1 MNVELYMKNTNN
13 ICKNDA
19 VGCNSGSCILN
30 YALINYRCHRKRG
43 NAETERHKNCDK
55 YEKGGREKNGML
67 KGIRKIM
74 VFLLTLAV
82 VLSFICQTDPQIF
95 AQNPDVTDDEAKVA
109 VQSDETALPED
120 EQTAE
125 EGSQESE
132 QAAQE
137 EVTKEETQEKTQEAE
152 AMQAKNPGADEA
164 GSVSVQTILIDPET
178 HFTVTCRFYRTEDKS
193 EDPINTQI
201 LSENEILVKPQTP
214 VASGENADKKK
225 FLGWFRED
233 GTEFT
238 AEDFLKTG
246 AQIAGK
252 QDGILTENME
262 LDLFAKFSNV
272 HYVYYKTDKGE
283 QGRILHTE
291 ALADGEKIIPVSE
304 NYGYKAEVGYVFAG
318 WSENAEAD
326 QPDSEYTVSSTDGDF
341 ILYPVVKKASW
352 IRFVSN
358 GGTAVDPQLVS
369 CGDKSQ
375 KPSDP
380 MKAGYIFD
388 GWFTDEACS
397 QAYTFGQTVETD
409 LTLYANWREGTA
421 GYKVVYWKE
430 TLTDG
435 VYDYVSQASAS
446 GATGSTVKA
455 DTYGKAASYSCFHY
469 DSKASKDVTIA
480 GDGSTV
486 LNVRYARNSY
496 VFKFHLNDGN
506 GSIQI
511 GGKTY
516 TGSNYSFIA
525 KFGEAIADR
534 WPAGNDV
541 QYRNSSWG
549 WNWYFNGWK
558 GGKNTEI
565 LKTSKRQT
573 VTEDLI
579 RTDKD
584 NEIQNYTADW
594 KSDLYKLDVRYWG
607 QNVDDDE
614 YTELTDYSQ
623 FVYAAGTFN
632 PKNITGYDYEKQE
645 VTDGGR
651 ENAYQTY
658 NFYYTRK
665 TYDLQFYNVSQKPVK
680 TVQSI
685 RFEKDISDQNWTPQ
699 PPHSLPEYMTEFA
712 GWYTT
717 PGCEEGSEFSFEN
730 AQMPAS
736 NLALYAKWTAEMIT
750 VTFVTGENA
759 TQIPEQQFEA
769 DHVAQKPEDPER
781 THYRFVG
788 WTMDEAGTRPFNFDQ
803 ILTKNLTLYAQWAN
817 EGSYTLTYDAN
828 NGEINTP
835 TLLDARRYAGG
846 AKAKMTEIPTDW
858 AVPENSKGFLCW
870 NTEADGTGTDYYP
883 GNEFVMP
890 EEDVILYAKWT
901 QKRKTILT
909 YDYNGCMENGQEKA
923 ADVVEIENPNERYII
938 DNDCAEV
945 TKRGYYFA
953 GWSTSADGSD
963 GVLLKSGDVIRIDTH
978 EEESNVLY
986 AQWKEETPAPM
997 GITDEPLPFA
1007 VMLLAGIGMAG
1018 FLLKAWR
1025 RSK

>member
-1 MNVELYMKNTNN
+1 
-13 ICKNDA
+13 
-19 VGCNSGSCILN
+19 
-30 YALINYRCHRKRG
+30 
-43 NAETERHKNCDK
+43 
-55 YEKGGREKNGML
+55 
-67 KGIRKIM
+67 M

-95 AQNPDVTDDEAKVA
+95 AQSPDVTDDEAEVA

-120 EQTAE
+120 EQTVE

-409 LTLYANWREGTA
+409 LTLYAKWREGTA

-435 VYDYVSQASAS
+435 VYDYVSQESAS

-909 YDYNGCMENGQEKA
+909 YDYNGGMENGQEKA

>member
-1 MNVELYMKNTNN
+1 
-13 ICKNDA
+13 
-19 VGCNSGSCILN
+19 
-30 YALINYRCHRKRG
+30 
-43 NAETERHKNCDK
+43 
-55 YEKGGREKNGML
+55 
-67 KGIRKIM
+67 M

-409 LTLYANWREGTA
+409 LTLYAKWREGTA

-435 VYDYVSQASAS
+435 VYDYVSQESAS

-909 YDYNGCMENGQEKA
+909 YDYNGGMENGQEKA

>member
-13 ICKNDA
+13 ICKNDD

-43 NAETERHKNCDK
+43 NAEIERHKNCDK

-95 AQNPDVTDDEAKVA
+95 AQNPDVTDDEAEVA

-252 QDGILTENME
+252 QDGILTENVE

-358 GGTAVDPQLVS
+358 GGKAVDPQLVS

-409 LTLYANWREGTA
+409 LTLYAKWREGTA

-435 VYDYVSQASAS
+435 VYDYVSQESAS

-469 DSKASKDVTIA
+469 DSKASKDMTIA

-699 PPHSLPEYMTEFA
+699 PPDSLPEYMTEFA

-828 NGEINTP
+828 NGEINAP

-909 YDYNGCMENGQEKA
+909 YDYNGGMENGQEKA

-1018 FLLKAWR
+1018 FLLKPWR

>member
-178 HFTVTCRFYRTEDKS
+178 HFTVTCRFYRKEDKS

-252 QDGILTENME
+252 QDGILTENVE

-409 LTLYANWREGTA
+409 LTLYAKWREGTA

-435 VYDYVSQASAS
+435 VYDYVSQESAS

-455 DTYGKAASYSCFHY
+455 DTYGKDASYSCFHY

-699 PPHSLPEYMTEFA
+699 PPDSLPEYMTEFA

-828 NGEINTP
+828 NGEINAP

-909 YDYNGCMENGQEKA
+909 YDYNGGMENGQEKA

-1018 FLLKAWR
+1018 FLLKPWR

>member
-30 YALINYRCHRKRG
+30 YALINYRCHRKRS

-95 AQNPDVTDDEAKVA
+95 AQSPDVTDDEAEVA

-120 EQTAE
+120 EQTVE

-409 LTLYANWREGTA
+409 LTLYAKWREGTA

-435 VYDYVSQASAS
+435 VYDYVSQESAS

-909 YDYNGCMENGQEKA
+909 YDYNGGMENGQEKA

>member
-30 YALINYRCHRKRG
+30 YALINYRCHRKRS

-120 EQTAE
+120 EQTVE

-409 LTLYANWREGTA
+409 LTLYAKWREGTA

-435 VYDYVSQASAS
+435 VYDYVSQESAS

-506 GSIQI
+506 GNIQI

-909 YDYNGCMENGQEKA
+909 YDYNGGMENGQEKA

>member
-120 EQTAE
+120 EQTVE

-409 LTLYANWREGTA
+409 LTLYAKWREGTA

-435 VYDYVSQASAS
+435 VYDYVSQESAS

-736 NLALYAKWTAEMIT
+736 NLALYAEWTAEMIT

-909 YDYNGCMENGQEKA
+909 YDYNGGMENGQEKA

>member
-1 MNVELYMKNTNN
+1 
-13 ICKNDA
+13 
-19 VGCNSGSCILN
+19 
-30 YALINYRCHRKRG
+30 
-43 NAETERHKNCDK
+43 
-55 YEKGGREKNGML
+55 
-67 KGIRKIM
+67 M

-120 EQTAE
+120 EQTVE

-291 ALADGEKIIPVSE
+291 ALSDGEKIIPVSE

-409 LTLYANWREGTA
+409 LTLYAKWREGTA

-435 VYDYVSQASAS
+435 VYDYVSQESAS

-909 YDYNGCMENGQEKA
+909 YDYNGGMENGQEKA

>member
-409 LTLYANWREGTA
+409 LTLYAKWREGTA

-909 YDYNGCMENGQEKA
+909 YDYNGGMENGQEKA

>member
-1 MNVELYMKNTNN
+1 
-13 ICKNDA
+13 
-19 VGCNSGSCILN
+19 
-30 YALINYRCHRKRG
+30 
-43 NAETERHKNCDK
+43 
-55 YEKGGREKNGML
+55 
-67 KGIRKIM
+67 M

-164 GSVSVQTILIDPET
+164 GSVSVQTILIDSET
-178 HFTVTCRFYRTEDKS
+178 HFTVTCRFYRKEDKS

-252 QDGILTENME
+252 QDGILTENVE

-409 LTLYANWREGTA
+409 LTLYAKWREGTA

-435 VYDYVSQASAS
+435 VYDYVSQESAS

-455 DTYGKAASYSCFHY
+455 DTYGKDASYSCFHY

-699 PPHSLPEYMTEFA
+699 PPDSLPEYMTEFA

-909 YDYNGCMENGQEKA
+909 YDYNGGMENGQEKA

-1018 FLLKAWR
+1018 FLLKPWR

>member
-1 MNVELYMKNTNN
+1 
-13 ICKNDA
+13 
-19 VGCNSGSCILN
+19 
-30 YALINYRCHRKRG
+30 
-43 NAETERHKNCDK
+43 
-55 YEKGGREKNGML
+55 
-67 KGIRKIM
+67 M

-409 LTLYANWREGTA
+409 LTLYAKWREGTA

-909 YDYNGCMENGQEKA
+909 YDYNGGMENGQEKA

>member
-1 MNVELYMKNTNN
+1 
-13 ICKNDA
+13 
-19 VGCNSGSCILN
+19 
-30 YALINYRCHRKRG
+30 
-43 NAETERHKNCDK
+43 
-55 YEKGGREKNGML
+55 
-67 KGIRKIM
+67 M

-178 HFTVTCRFYRTEDKS
+178 HFTVTCRFYRKEDKS

-252 QDGILTENME
+252 QDGILTENVE

-409 LTLYANWREGTA
+409 LTLYAKWREGTA

-435 VYDYVSQASAS
+435 VYDYVSQESAS

-455 DTYGKAASYSCFHY
+455 DTYGKDASYSCFHY

-699 PPHSLPEYMTEFA
+699 PPDSLPEYMTEFA

-909 YDYNGCMENGQEKA
+909 YDYNGGMENGQEKA

-953 GWSTSADGSD
+953 GWSTSADGSN

-997 GITDEPLPFA
+997 GITDEPLPFV

-1018 FLLKAWR
+1018 FLLKPWR

>member
-1 MNVELYMKNTNN
+1 
-13 ICKNDA
+13 
-19 VGCNSGSCILN
+19 
-30 YALINYRCHRKRG
+30 
-43 NAETERHKNCDK
+43 
-55 YEKGGREKNGML
+55 
-67 KGIRKIM
+67 M

-178 HFTVTCRFYRTEDKS
+178 HFTVTCRFYRKEDKS

-252 QDGILTENME
+252 QDGILTENVE

-409 LTLYANWREGTA
+409 LTLYAKWREGTA

-435 VYDYVSQASAS
+435 VYDYVSQESAS

-455 DTYGKAASYSCFHY
+455 DTYGKDASYSCFHY

-699 PPHSLPEYMTEFA
+699 PPDSLPEYMTEFA

-828 NGEINTP
+828 NGEINAP

-909 YDYNGCMENGQEKA
+909 YDYNGGMENGQEKA

-1018 FLLKAWR
+1018 FLLKPWR

>member
-178 HFTVTCRFYRTEDKS
+178 HFTVTCRFYRKEDKS

-252 QDGILTENME
+252 QDGILTENVE

-409 LTLYANWREGTA
+409 LTLYAKWREGTA

-435 VYDYVSQASAS
+435 VYDYVSQESAS

-455 DTYGKAASYSCFHY
+455 DTYGKDASYSCFHY

-699 PPHSLPEYMTEFA
+699 PPDSLPEYMTEFA

-909 YDYNGCMENGQEKA
+909 YDYNGGMENGQEKA

-953 GWSTSADGSD
+953 GWSTSADGSN

-997 GITDEPLPFA
+997 GITDEPLPFV

-1018 FLLKAWR
+1018 FLLKPWR

>member
-1 MNVELYMKNTNN
+1 
-13 ICKNDA
+13 
-19 VGCNSGSCILN
+19 
-30 YALINYRCHRKRG
+30 
-43 NAETERHKNCDK
+43 
-55 YEKGGREKNGML
+55 
-67 KGIRKIM
+67 M

-95 AQNPDVTDDEAKVA
+95 AQNPDVTDDEAEVA

-152 AMQAKNPGADEA
+152 AMQAKNPGSDEA

-252 QDGILTENME
+252 QDGILTENVE

-397 QAYTFGQTVETD
+397 QAYTFGQPVETD
-409 LTLYANWREGTA
+409 LTLYAKWREGTA

-435 VYDYVSQASAS
+435 VYDYVSQESAS

-516 TGSNYSFIA
+516 TGSNYSFTA

-549 WNWYFNGWK
+549 WNRYFNGWK

-594 KSDLYKLDVRYWG
+594 KSDLYKFDVRYWG

-614 YTELTDYSQ
+614 YTELADYSQ

-699 PPHSLPEYMTEFA
+699 PPDSLPEYMTEFA

-788 WTMDEAGTRPFNFDQ
+788 WTLDEAGTRPFNFDQ

-909 YDYNGCMENGQEKA
+909 YDYNGGMENGQEKA

-1018 FLLKAWR
+1018 FLLKPWR

>member
-409 LTLYANWREGTA
+409 LTLYAKWREGTA

-607 QNVDDDE
+607 QNVDNDE

-699 PPHSLPEYMTEFA
+699 PPNSLPEYMTEFA

-909 YDYNGCMENGQEKA
+909 YDYNGGMENGQEKA

>member
-1 MNVELYMKNTNN
+1 
-13 ICKNDA
+13 
-19 VGCNSGSCILN
+19 
-30 YALINYRCHRKRG
+30 
-43 NAETERHKNCDK
+43 
-55 YEKGGREKNGML
+55 
-67 KGIRKIM
+67 M

-95 AQNPDVTDDEAKVA
+95 AQSPDVTDDEAEVA

-120 EQTAE
+120 EQTVE

-409 LTLYANWREGTA
+409 LTLYAKWREGTA

-435 VYDYVSQASAS
+435 VYDYVSQESAS

-506 GSIQI
+506 GNIQI

-909 YDYNGCMENGQEKA
+909 YDYNGGMENGQEKA

>member
-43 NAETERHKNCDK
+43 NAEIERHKNCDK

-95 AQNPDVTDDEAKVA
+95 AQNPDVTDDEAEVA

-152 AMQAKNPGADEA
+152 AMQAKNPGSDEA

-252 QDGILTENME
+252 QDGILTENVE

-397 QAYTFGQTVETD
+397 QAYTFGQPVETD
-409 LTLYANWREGTA
+409 LTLYAKWREGTA

-435 VYDYVSQASAS
+435 VYDYVSQESAS

-516 TGSNYSFIA
+516 TGSNYSFTA

-549 WNWYFNGWK
+549 WNRYFNGWK

-594 KSDLYKLDVRYWG
+594 KSDLYKFDVRYWG

-614 YTELTDYSQ
+614 YTELADYSQ

-699 PPHSLPEYMTEFA
+699 PPDSLPEYMTEFA

-788 WTMDEAGTRPFNFDQ
+788 WTLDEAGTRPFNFDQ

-909 YDYNGCMENGQEKA
+909 YDYNGGMENGQEKA

-1018 FLLKAWR
+1018 FLLKPWR

>member
-1 MNVELYMKNTNN
+1 
-13 ICKNDA
+13 
-19 VGCNSGSCILN
+19 
-30 YALINYRCHRKRG
+30 
-43 NAETERHKNCDK
+43 
-55 YEKGGREKNGML
+55 
-67 KGIRKIM
+67 M

-120 EQTAE
+120 EQTVE

-409 LTLYANWREGTA
+409 LTLYAKWGEGTA

-435 VYDYVSQASAS
+435 VYDYVSQESAS

-909 YDYNGCMENGQEKA
+909 YDYNGGMENGQEKA

>member
-125 EGSQESE
+125 EGLQESE

-409 LTLYANWREGTA
+409 LTLYAKWREGTA

-435 VYDYVSQASAS
+435 VYDYVSQESAS

-858 AVPENSKGFLCW
+858 AVPENSRGFLCW

-909 YDYNGCMENGQEKA
+909 YDYNGGMENGQEKA

>member
-43 NAETERHKNCDK
+43 NAEIERHKNCDK

-67 KGIRKIM
+67 KGIRKMM

-95 AQNPDVTDDEAKVA
+95 AQNPDVTDDEAEVA

-152 AMQAKNPGADEA
+152 AMQAKNPGSDEA

-252 QDGILTENME
+252 QDGILTENVE

-397 QAYTFGQTVETD
+397 QAYTFGQPVETD
-409 LTLYANWREGTA
+409 LTLYAKWREGTA

-435 VYDYVSQASAS
+435 VYDYVSQESAS

-516 TGSNYSFIA
+516 TGSNYSFTA

-549 WNWYFNGWK
+549 WNRYFNGWK

-594 KSDLYKLDVRYWG
+594 KSDLYKFDVRYWG

-614 YTELTDYSQ
+614 YTELADYSQ

-699 PPHSLPEYMTEFA
+699 PPDSLPEYMTEFA

-858 AVPENSKGFLCW
+858 AIPENSKGFLCW

-909 YDYNGCMENGQEKA
+909 YDYNGGMENGQEKA

-1018 FLLKAWR
+1018 FLLKPWR

>member
-1 MNVELYMKNTNN
+1 
-13 ICKNDA
+13 
-19 VGCNSGSCILN
+19 
-30 YALINYRCHRKRG
+30 
-43 NAETERHKNCDK
+43 
-55 YEKGGREKNGML
+55 
-67 KGIRKIM
+67 M

-120 EQTAE
+120 EQTVE

-409 LTLYANWREGTA
+409 LTLYAKWREGTA

-435 VYDYVSQASAS
+435 VYDYVSQESAS

-506 GSIQI
+506 GNIQI

-909 YDYNGCMENGQEKA
+909 YDYNGGMENGQEKA

>member
-252 QDGILTENME
+252 QDGILTENVE

-409 LTLYANWREGTA
+409 LTLYAKWREGTA

-435 VYDYVSQASAS
+435 VYDYVSQESAS

-909 YDYNGCMENGQEKA
+909 YDYNGGMENGQEKA

>member
-30 YALINYRCHRKRG
+30 YALIHYRCHRKRS

-95 AQNPDVTDDEAKVA
+95 AQSPDVTDDEAEVA

-120 EQTAE
+120 EQTVE

-409 LTLYANWREGTA
+409 LTLYAKWREGTA

-435 VYDYVSQASAS
+435 VYDYVSQESAS

-909 YDYNGCMENGQEKA
+909 YDYNGGMENGQEKA

>member
-178 HFTVTCRFYRTEDKS
+178 HFTVTCRFYRKEDKS

-252 QDGILTENME
+252 QDGILTENVE

-409 LTLYANWREGTA
+409 LTLYAKWREGTA

-435 VYDYVSQASAS
+435 VYDYVSQESAS

-455 DTYGKAASYSCFHY
+455 DTYGKDASYSCFHY

-549 WNWYFNGWK
+549 WNRYFNGWK

-699 PPHSLPEYMTEFA
+699 PPDSLPEYMTEFA

-828 NGEINTP
+828 NGEINAP

-909 YDYNGCMENGQEKA
+909 YDYNGGMENGQEKA

-1018 FLLKAWR
+1018 FLLKPWR

>member
-120 EQTAE
+120 EQTVE

-318 WSENAEAD
+318 WSGNAESN
-326 QPDSEYTVSSTDGDF
+326 QPDSEYTISSADGDF

-409 LTLYANWREGTA
+409 LTLYAKWREGTA

-435 VYDYVSQASAS
+435 VYDYVSQESAS

-909 YDYNGCMENGQEKA
+909 YDYNGGMENGQEKA

>member
-1 MNVELYMKNTNN
+1 
-13 ICKNDA
+13 
-19 VGCNSGSCILN
+19 
-30 YALINYRCHRKRG
+30 
-43 NAETERHKNCDK
+43 
-55 YEKGGREKNGML
+55 ML

-95 AQNPDVTDDEAKVA
+95 AQSPDVTDDEAEVA

-120 EQTAE
+120 EQTVE

-409 LTLYANWREGTA
+409 LTLYAKWREGTA

-435 VYDYVSQASAS
+435 VYDYVSQESAS

-909 YDYNGCMENGQEKA
+909 YDYNGGMENGQEKA

>member
-1 MNVELYMKNTNN
+1 
-13 ICKNDA
+13 
-19 VGCNSGSCILN
+19 
-30 YALINYRCHRKRG
+30 
-43 NAETERHKNCDK
+43 
-55 YEKGGREKNGML
+55 
-67 KGIRKIM
+67 M

-95 AQNPDVTDDEAKVA
+95 AQNPNVTDDEAEVA

-152 AMQAKNPGADEA
+152 AMQAKNPGSDEA

-252 QDGILTENME
+252 QDGILTENVE

-304 NYGYKAEVGYVFAG
+304 NYGYKAEVGYVFVG

-397 QAYTFGQTVETD
+397 QAYTFGQPVETD
-409 LTLYANWREGTA
+409 LTLYAKWREGTA

-435 VYDYVSQASAS
+435 VYDYVSQESAS

-516 TGSNYSFIA
+516 TGSNYSFTA

-549 WNWYFNGWK
+549 WNRYFNGWK

-594 KSDLYKLDVRYWG
+594 KSDLYKFDVRYWG

-614 YTELTDYSQ
+614 YTELADYSQ

-699 PPHSLPEYMTEFA
+699 PPDSLPEYMTEFA

-788 WTMDEAGTRPFNFDQ
+788 WTLDEAGTRPFNFDQ

-909 YDYNGCMENGQEKA
+909 YDYNGGMENGQEKA

-1018 FLLKAWR
+1018 FLLKPWR

>member
-409 LTLYANWREGTA
+409 LTLYAKWREGTA

-699 PPHSLPEYMTEFA
+699 PPDSLPEYMTEFA

-717 PGCEEGSEFSFEN
+717 PGCEEGSEFSFDN
-730 AQMPAS
+730 AKMPAS
-736 NLALYAKWTAEMIT
+736 NLALYAQWRAKTIT

-909 YDYNGCMENGQEKA
+909 YDYNGGMENGQEKA

-1018 FLLKAWR
+1018 FLLKPAR
-1025 RSK
+1025 RKK

>member
-178 HFTVTCRFYRTEDKS
+178 HFTVTCRFYRKEDKS

-252 QDGILTENME
+252 QDGILTENVE

-409 LTLYANWREGTA
+409 LTLYAKWREGTA

-435 VYDYVSQASAS
+435 VYDYVSQESAS

-455 DTYGKAASYSCFHY
+455 DTYGKDASYSCFHY

-699 PPHSLPEYMTEFA
+699 PPDSLPEYMTEFA

-717 PGCEEGSEFSFEN
+717 LGCEEGSEFSFEN

-828 NGEINTP
+828 NGEINAP

-909 YDYNGCMENGQEKA
+909 YDYNGGMENGQEKA

-1018 FLLKAWR
+1018 FLLKPWR

>member
-120 EQTAE
+120 EQTVE

-409 LTLYANWREGTA
+409 LTLYAKWREGTA

-435 VYDYVSQASAS
+435 VYDYVSQESAS

-909 YDYNGCMENGQEKA
+909 YDYNGGMENGQEKA

>member
-1 MNVELYMKNTNN
+1 
-13 ICKNDA
+13 
-19 VGCNSGSCILN
+19 
-30 YALINYRCHRKRG
+30 
-43 NAETERHKNCDK
+43 
-55 YEKGGREKNGML
+55 
-67 KGIRKIM
+67 M

-409 LTLYANWREGTA
+409 LTLYAKWREGTA

-435 VYDYVSQASAS
+435 VYDYVSQESAS

-717 PGCEEGSEFSFEN
+717 PGCEEDSEFSFEN

-909 YDYNGCMENGQEKA
+909 YDYNGGMENGQEKA

>member
-1 MNVELYMKNTNN
+1 
-13 ICKNDA
+13 
-19 VGCNSGSCILN
+19 
-30 YALINYRCHRKRG
+30 
-43 NAETERHKNCDK
+43 
-55 YEKGGREKNGML
+55 
-67 KGIRKIM
+67 M

-120 EQTAE
+120 EQTVE

-409 LTLYANWREGTA
+409 LTLYAKWREGTA

-435 VYDYVSQASAS
+435 VYDYVSQESAS

-909 YDYNGCMENGQEKA
+909 YDYNGGMENGQEKA

>member
-43 NAETERHKNCDK
+43 NAEIERHKNCDK

-95 AQNPDVTDDEAKVA
+95 AQNPDVTDDEAEVA

-152 AMQAKNPGADEA
+152 AMQTKNPGSDEA

-304 NYGYKAEVGYVFAG
+304 NYGYKAEVGYVFVG

-397 QAYTFGQTVETD
+397 QAYTFGQPVETD
-409 LTLYANWREGTA
+409 LTLYAKWREGTA

-435 VYDYVSQASAS
+435 VYDYVSQESAS

-516 TGSNYSFIA
+516 TGSNYSFTA

-549 WNWYFNGWK
+549 WNRYFNGWK

-594 KSDLYKLDVRYWG
+594 KSDLYKFDVRYWG

-614 YTELTDYSQ
+614 YTELADYSQ

-699 PPHSLPEYMTEFA
+699 PPDSLPEYMTEFA

-909 YDYNGCMENGQEKA
+909 YDYNGGMENGQEKA

-1018 FLLKAWR
+1018 FLLKPWR

>member
-1 MNVELYMKNTNN
+1 
-13 ICKNDA
+13 
-19 VGCNSGSCILN
+19 
-30 YALINYRCHRKRG
+30 
-43 NAETERHKNCDK
+43 
-55 YEKGGREKNGML
+55 
-67 KGIRKIM
+67 M

-120 EQTAE
+120 EQTVE
-125 EGSQESE
+125 KGSQESE

-409 LTLYANWREGTA
+409 LTLYAKWREGTA

-435 VYDYVSQASAS
+435 VYDYVSQESAS

-455 DTYGKAASYSCFHY
+455 DIYGKAASYSCFHY

-858 AVPENSKGFLCW
+858 AVPENSRGFLCW

-909 YDYNGCMENGQEKA
+909 YDYNGGMENGQEKA

>member
-1 MNVELYMKNTNN
+1 
-13 ICKNDA
+13 
-19 VGCNSGSCILN
+19 
-30 YALINYRCHRKRG
+30 
-43 NAETERHKNCDK
+43 
-55 YEKGGREKNGML
+55 
-67 KGIRKIM
+67 M

-178 HFTVTCRFYRTEDKS
+178 HFTVTCRFYRKEDKS

-252 QDGILTENME
+252 QDGILTENVE

-409 LTLYANWREGTA
+409 LTLYAKWREGTA

-435 VYDYVSQASAS
+435 VYDYVSQESAS

-455 DTYGKAASYSCFHY
+455 DTYGKDASYSCFHY

-699 PPHSLPEYMTEFA
+699 PPDSLPEYMTEFA

-909 YDYNGCMENGQEKA
+909 YDYNGGMENGQEKA

-953 GWSTSADGSD
+953 GWSTSADGSN